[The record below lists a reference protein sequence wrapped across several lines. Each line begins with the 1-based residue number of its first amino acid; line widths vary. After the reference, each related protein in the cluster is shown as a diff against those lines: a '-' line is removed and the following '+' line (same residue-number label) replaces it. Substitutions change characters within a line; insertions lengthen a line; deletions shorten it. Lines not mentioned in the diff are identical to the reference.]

1 MTTETTAPA
10 DTAEKSLREE
20 LQEAFAASTSND
32 DAIVDTSAP
41 STAESRSRDD
51 RGRFA
56 GKTDAVDATIVD
68 PAARAAQPGAGTV
81 GTVVPAQAA
90 GALAPGDQQQPAI
103 APPSNLKPELRAAWD
118 AAPPE
123 LRKYIA
129 DREAEVHKGFTRMD
143 EERQFGKTMR
153 DTISPYTSMIQA
165 EGGDPA
171 SAVKALLNTA
181 YILRSGSVQQKVS
194 ALQAVA
200 QQYGIPLENVQQLQ
214 QQQRVDPHVAALQ
227 QQVQQLT
234 QSQQRQQQEREQAEQ
249 HQTQTTIQA
258 FAAAPGH
265 EHFEQV
271 KPYMAA
277 LLEKDLA
284 TDLQD
289 AYDKAIWARPDLR
302 QTVLAAQQQTAEQA
316 RVTQAQAR
324 AAAAKQAAGSVS
336 GTPGVSIPVGAPDR
350 SLREEL
356 RANLRA
362 AQH

>member
-1 MTTETTAPA
+1 MTIDTTAPA

-20 LQEAFAASTSND
+20 LQEQFTAAAAAD
-32 DAIVDTSAP
+32 DDIADTGS
-41 STAESRSRDD
+41 SAESRSRDD

-68 PAARAAQPGAGTV
+68 SSQRAPVAGET
-81 GTVVPAQAA
+81 GTAQAGNQA
-90 GALAPGDQQQPAI
+90 AIDQSAQQPAV
-103 APPSNLKPELRAAWD
+103 APPPNLKPELRAAWD

-123 LRKYIA
+123 LRKFIA

-153 DTISPYTSMIQA
+153 ETISPYAAMIQS

-214 QQQRVDPHVAALQ
+214 HQQRVDPNVAALQ

-249 HQTQTTIQA
+249 HHIQSTLDT

-271 KPYMAA
+271 KPHMAA
-277 LLEKDLA
+277 LLEKNLA
-284 TDLQD
+284 NDLQD
-289 AYDKAIWARPDLR
+289 AYDQAVWARPDLR
-302 QTVLAAQQQTAEQA
+302 QTVLAAQQQTAKQA
-316 RVTQAQAR
+316 QATQAQAR
-324 AAAAKQAAGSVS
+324 AAAAKQAAGSVP
-336 GTPGVSIPVGAPDR
+336 GAPGVSMPVGAPDR
-350 SLREEL
+350 SLRDEL